1 MEKGQVI
8 IFPTDTIYGMGC
20 QLYDKVALERIYE
33 IKKRSHD
40 KDIPVLVSSIVQI
53 NVIAKY
59 DSKALRIMQNFWP
72 GPLTLILQSTPD
84 FYNKTGDKTI
94 AIRIPDHYVTI
105 ELINN
110 FGPLRTTSVNISG
123 EEPLN
128 KIEDIRK
135 QYGNVVDHIYGEH
148 VGHYIGIASTIVDIS
163 NGSIKLVREGAIPF
177 EDILA
182 VYNK

>member
-110 FGPLRTTSVNISG
+110 FGPCTG
-123 EEPLN
+123 
-128 KIEDIRK
+128 RK
-135 QYGNVVDHIYGEH
+135 QR
-148 VGHYIGIASTIVDIS
+148 S
-163 NGSIKLVREGAIPF
+163 RR
-177 EDILA
+177 
-182 VYNK
+182 

>member
-8 IFPTDTIYGMGC
+8 IFPTNTIYGMGC
-20 QLYDKVALERIYE
+20 KLYDKVALERIYE

-40 KDIPVLVSSIVQI
+40 KDIPILVSSIVQI

-59 DSKALRIMQNFWP
+59 DSKALKIMQTFWP
-72 GPLTLILQSTPD
+72 GPLTVILESTKE
-84 FYNKTGDKTI
+84 FYEKTGDKNI
-94 AIRIPDHYVTI
+94 AIRIPDHYVAL

-123 EEPLN
+123 EPPLN
-128 KIEDIRK
+128 TIKEIRE
-135 QYGNVVDHIYGEH
+135 QYKDVVDRIYGEH
-148 VGHYIGIASTIVDIS
+148 VGDYIGVASTVVDLS
-163 NGSIKLVREGAIPF
+163 QKAIKLVREGAISF
-177 EDILA
+177 DEILA